1 MYEAFGLPVLRW
13 FGRIPLGNSL
23 GLGIF
28 CVSSLITFSIFFFME
43 IDMFQ
48 LLMSS
53 GVHSGK
59 LS

>member
-28 CVSSLITFSIFFFME
+28 CVSSFITFSIFFME
-43 IDMFQ
+43 IGMFQ
-48 LLMSS
+48 LLMSI

-59 LS
+59 LY